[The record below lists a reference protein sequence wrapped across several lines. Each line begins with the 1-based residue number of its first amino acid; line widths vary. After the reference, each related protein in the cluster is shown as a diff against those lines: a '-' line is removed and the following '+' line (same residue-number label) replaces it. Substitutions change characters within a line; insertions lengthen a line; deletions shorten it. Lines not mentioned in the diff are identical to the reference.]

1 MELINIKT
9 FIQVVESGS
18 VAKAAQTLQ
27 YAQSTV
33 TAQVK
38 ALEKELGFPLFE
50 RIGRKNY
57 LTNEG
62 NEFLRYANEL
72 NYIFEKVSNV
82 GHESKDTPFSLR
94 IGVLQSLLFCTLID
108 VIPVFKKEYPNAQ
121 IFLKTNN
128 TLELLNMLQQ
138 NQIDLAYISSP
149 LNTDSSLVRLYSRK
163 ENMVFVSGTKHELVG
178 RKNVSLD
185 EVLDYPFV
193 LSEPFGQS
201 YQTFCSIVSKA
212 SKPFK
217 CSIILND
224 IVAISKFLRDN
235 ESLSFLSYPSIM
247 HALKSNKVAIIDV
260 DMPES
265 NQYSQILVRKNM
277 WVSSAINA
285 LLSLIKEHSP
295 EE

>member
-1 MELINIKT
+1 M
-9 FIQVVESGS
+9 ESGS

-33 TAQVK
+33 TAQIK

-57 LTNEG
+57 LTKEG

-82 GHESKDTPFSLR
+82 GHESKDASFSLR

-108 VIPVFKKEYPNAQ
+108 VIPIFKKEYPNAQ
-121 IFLKTNN
+121 ISLKTNN
-128 TLELLNMLQQ
+128 TLELLKMLQE

-149 LNTDSSLVRLYSRK
+149 LNDDPSLVRLYSRK

-185 EVLDYPFV
+185 EALDYPFV
-193 LSEPFGQS
+193 LTEPFGQS
-201 YQTFCSIVSKA
+201 YQTFCNIVSKA

-247 HALKSNKVAIIDV
+247 HALKSNKVAIINVDV
-260 DMPES
+260 PETS
-265 NQYSQILVRKNM
+265 QYSQILARKNM
-277 WVSSAINA
+277 WVSSAVND